1 MHSQAAESFVDQ
13 LLDSTLESTAAA
25 DALSET
31 RLRAGVLG
39 PMLDRLELSNAVG
52 SVVKDLVASFLLPE
66 VERRQLQWKVEL
78 EERKYVEAARQTI
91 LTAVADASKK

>member
-1 MHSQAAESFVDQ
+1 MFLCCPVYLTSSLLFRSLALAA
-13 LLDSTLESTAAA
+13 AAA

-66 VERRQLQWKVEL
+66 VERRQLQWKG
-78 EERKYVEAARQTI
+78 EREQ
-91 LTAVADASKK
+91 